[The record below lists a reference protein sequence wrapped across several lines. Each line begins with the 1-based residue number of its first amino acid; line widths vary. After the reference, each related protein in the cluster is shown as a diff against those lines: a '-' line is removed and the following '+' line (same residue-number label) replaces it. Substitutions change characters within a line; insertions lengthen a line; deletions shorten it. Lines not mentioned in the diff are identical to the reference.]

1 MKKALVIVLVLVMA
15 LLASC
20 KNQETLVDKGEYTV
34 EKRGGDYKIYRIDG
48 EEKQEEIYTTI
59 TVNGDWLYYGDLT
72 GKVYK
77 IQTNG
82 RQRTL
87 VFDAQPFFTYDED
100 GVNYL
105 YVLGENV
112 FFRCDG
118 FMLYK
123 YNCATKLTKLIYWD
137 ARRIRINDGKMYLLG
152 KDYSIFEMALS
163 EDEPTAILSSK
174 REGVNEEAWTDIY
187 KDLIFVDNIM
197 YYYKRNAD
205 GLYKFQN
212 GQSTLIDNT
221 PSFTDYGLFE
231 YENILYYMVYENGTI
246 WKLKEYNPSTNAI
259 KNIATVED
267 YKNLSGSISN
277 DNFIYLTQSGE
288 VMQIEIK

>member
-1 MKKALVIVLVLVMA
+1 MKKALVIFLVLVMA

-20 KNQETLVDKGEYTV
+20 KNQATLVDKGEYTV
-34 EKRGGDYKIYRIDG
+34 TKEGSDYKIFRIDG
-48 EEKQEEIYTTI
+48 EEEQEEIYTTI
-59 TVNGDWLYYGDLT
+59 TVNGDWLYYGATD

-87 VFDAQPFFTYDED
+87 LFDAQPFFTYDD
-100 GVNYL
+100 DAVNYL
-105 YVLGENV
+105 YAFGETV

-123 YNCATKLTKLIYWD
+123 YDCATKKTKLIYWD

-163 EDEPTAILSSK
+163 GNEPTAILSSK

-187 KDLIFVDNIM
+187 KDLIFVDNVM
-197 YYYKRNAD
+197 YYYKRNTD

-221 PSFTDYGLFE
+221 PSFTDYGLLE
-231 YENILYYMVYENGTI
+231 YENILYYTVYENGTV
-246 WKLKEYNPSTNAI
+246 WKLKEYNPVTNAI
-259 KNIATVED
+259 NTISIIED

-277 DNFIYLTQSGE
+277 GIFIYLTESGD
-288 VMQIEIK
+288 VLQIKIK